1 MTPAMK
7 EKIDT
12 VECFKV
18 SNFYLSKDPIIIEY
32 ANHRMGKILLR
43 STYTHMNT

>member
-18 SNFYLSKDPIIIEY
+18 GNFYLSKEPIRREY
-32 ANHRMGKILLR
+32 KCKP
-43 STYTHMNT
+43 